1 MTTSCDFTVN
11 YTAAETPMYQATK
24 PQLMEVCRL
33 LAVNIA
39 HYKREYGELP
49 FQELVDMLRANR
61 CDHEDDTMLA
71 TGMQDLVDALNVVLR
86 SRSSSRSAGERR

>member
-11 YTAAETPMYQATK
+11 YTAAETLMYQATK

-61 CDHEDDTMLA
+61 GDQETDTMLA

-86 SRSSSRSAGERR
+86 SRSSGGSGGEER